1 MKSKFLAFVA
11 IMILAL
17 AVGACREEASEA
29 PGETSTEEIAGV
41 GDPNDVSPINAQT
54 WLDDFTIGSELNA
67 DGSIEMGNTGDD
79 FAPGQM
85 VYYAMEVGDAPEGAA
100 VKAMW
105 YSTSNTGEE
114 TVVHEEEKTVMVD
127 QKYMNFSA
135 DTTGWPLGDYR
146 VDAWVGDE
154 RVNEQHF
161 QVVEADDAA
170 M

>member
-1 MKSKFLAFVA
+1 MKSKFLALVA
-11 IMILAL
+11 IMLL
-17 AVGACREEASEA
+17 TLVVGACREEASEA
-29 PGETSTEEIAGV
+29 PMETSTDEIAGV
-41 GDPNDVSPINAQT
+41 GDPNDVSPMNAQT
-54 WLDDFTIGSELNA
+54 WLDDFTIGSEMNA

-85 VYYAMEVGDAPEGAA
+85 VYYAMEVGEAPEGAA

-105 YSTSNTGEE
+105 YGAGEA
-114 TVVHEEEKTVMVD
+114 VVHEEGKSVTVG
-127 QKYMNFSA
+127 QKYMTFTA
-135 DTTGWPLGDYR
+135 DTTGWAKGDYR

-161 QVVEADDAA
+161 QVVDADDAA